1 MAAMGPL
8 CDARPRMGPMPPITG
23 AWHEA
28 LVCVRDLD
36 RWIPALEHLLGWTV
50 QLRDDVDP
58 RLLSAWGLPVGARG
72 REALLVN
79 PADPPRCVR
88 LMQLSGVDQI
98 EIRSSGNHW
107 DTGGIFSLLSYVRD
121 VDATFA
127 AAQQL
132 GWSAFHDPVDMHF
145 GERVLRNVVLRGW
158 DGVNFGLYR
167 VLQPLQSD
175 AVYPKAAMSFNA
187 QQSVR
192 DIEPARRFWRDLLGW
207 HAWFD
212 GVTHLA
218 CNNFGMPENYV
229 GRMPKNVIISAGSK
243 NVDGSWAHG
252 QVELVQWV
260 GFTGQDFA
268 ARAVPP
274 NLGILAI
281 RVPVPDADSTARE
294 LVERGGHLFMPP
306 TSVTLAPHGEV
317 RLCSVRSP
325 DGAMIEFF
333 SLRQDKT

>member
-1 MAAMGPL
+1 MTDSMPL
-8 CDARPRMGPMPPITG
+8 NG

-28 LVCVRDLD
+28 VLCVRDLD
-36 RWIPALEHLLGWTV
+36 RWITALDHLLGWTV
-50 QLRDDVDP
+50 QMRDDVDP
-58 RLLSAWGLPVGARG
+58 RLLAAWGLPAAARG

-79 PADPPRCVR
+79 RADPPRCVR
-88 LMQLSGVDQI
+88 LMQLAGVPQV

-107 DTGGIFSLLSYVRD
+107 DTGGIFSLLAYVRD

-132 GWSAFHDPVDMHF
+132 GWTAFHDPVDMHF

-167 VLQPLQSD
+167 VLQPVGPE
-175 AVYPKAAMSFNA
+175 AVYPKAAMAFNA

-192 DIEPARRFWRDLLGW
+192 DIEPARRFWRDVLGW
-207 HAWFD
+207 QAWFD

-218 CNNFGMPENYV
+218 CNNFGMPENFV
-229 GRMPKNVIISAGSK
+229 GRMPKNVIISAGGQ
-243 NVDGSWAHG
+243 NADGSLAHG

-260 GFTGQDFA
+260 EFTGQDFA
-268 ARAVPP
+268 PRAVPP
-274 NLGILAI
+274 NLGILAMRI
-281 RVPVPDADSTARE
+281 PVADAAAKARE
-294 LVERGGHLFMPP
+294 LVARGGTLYMPP
-306 TSVTLAPHGEV
+306 TRLTLAPHGEV
-317 RLCSVRSP
+317 VMCSLRSP

-333 SLRQDKT
+333 AKL

>member
-1 MAAMGPL
+1 MADVRAL
-8 CDARPRMGPMPPITG
+8 CDPRGTMSSSLHETG
-23 AWHEA
+23 AWDEA
-28 LVCVRDLD
+28 VLCVRDLD
-36 RWIPALEHLLGWTV
+36 RWIEALDHLLGWTV
-50 QLRDDVDP
+50 QMRNDIDP
-58 RLLSAWGLPVGARG
+58 RLLQAWGLPAHARG

-88 LMQLSGVDQI
+88 LMQLSGVAQV

-107 DTGGIFSLLSYVRD
+107 DTGGIFSLLTYVRD

-132 GWSAFHDPVDMHF
+132 GWSAFHDPVEMHF

-167 VLQPLQSD
+167 VLRPVPPE
-175 AVYPKAAMSFNA
+175 AGYPKAAMSFNA

-192 DIEPARRFWRDLLGW
+192 DIEPARRFWRDVLGW
-207 HAWFD
+207 TSWFD

-218 CNNFGMPENYV
+218 CNNFGMPQNFV
-229 GRMPKNVIISAGSK
+229 GKMPKNVIIAAGGK
-243 NVDGSWAHG
+243 IADGSWAHG

-260 GFTGQDFA
+260 GFTGEDFA
-268 ARAVPP
+268 ARAAPP
-274 NLGILAI
+274 NLGIVAI
-281 RVPVPDADSTARE
+281 RIPVADVDARARE
-294 LVERGGHLFMPP
+294 LVARGGTLFMPP
-306 TSVTLAPHGEV
+306 TPVTLAPHGEV
-317 RLCSVRSP
+317 RMCSVRSP

-333 SLRQDKT
+333 SEPARNR